1 MASIQ
6 AQIAELGRQ
15 VAAQAT
21 QISRL
26 NKEVRELRAR
36 LRPETFER
44 FAQLAPELRRLI
56 WRYALPG
63 PRLIMVVKA
72 NPTPGGGLL
81 YIDRFDG
88 LGPRHM
94 PGFSKLEEQPR
105 GPPPPLFDVCRES
118 RRVALESY
126 EFCFST
132 RIGSASL
139 LTEECHSSPLFPRHA
154 GQPSPPY
161 KRPVVRPVPHAE
173 RTWAGVRFQ
182 PVCDTIYLAE
192 AGYSI
197 FQMLTYARADELET
211 TNIQSLAVD
220 FGCYEQVPF
229 RRLLGLDAPFF
240 GGLRELIVVA
250 KKDAEAERIPVLD
263 AGVSRC
269 REAVAGQVARLRAEH
284 PGVELPVVTV
294 VTQAMLLQSMVLT
307 DESEI

>member
-1 MASIQ
+1 MGSIQ

-15 VAAQAT
+15 VAAQAR

-36 LRPETFER
+36 LPPEIFER
-44 FAQLAPELRRLI
+44 FAQLPPQLRRLI

-63 PRLIMVVKA
+63 PRLITVVRE
-72 NPTPGGGLL
+72 NPSPSSGLL
-81 YIDRFDG
+81 YIDRCDG
-88 LGPRHM
+88 LGSRHT
-94 PGFSKLEEQPR
+94 PGFSRLKEQPR
-105 GPPPPLFDVCRES
+105 GPPPAHFHACRES

-126 EFCFST
+126 EFCFGT
-132 RIGSASL
+132 RISSASL

-154 GQPSPPY
+154 GQPSLPY
-161 KRPVVRPVPHAE
+161 KPPVVRPVPHAE
-173 RTWAGVRFQ
+173 RTWAGVLFQ
-182 PVCDTIYLAE
+182 PACDTIYLAN

-197 FQMLTYARADELET
+197 FQMLIHGRADELKT

-229 RRLLGLDAPFF
+229 RLLGLDAPFF

-250 KKDAEAERIPVLD
+250 KEDAD

-269 REAVAGQVARLRAEH
+269 REAVAAQVARLRAKH
-284 PGVELPVVTV
+284 SGVEFPVVTV
-294 VTQAMLLQSMVLT
+294 VTLAMLLRSKVLT